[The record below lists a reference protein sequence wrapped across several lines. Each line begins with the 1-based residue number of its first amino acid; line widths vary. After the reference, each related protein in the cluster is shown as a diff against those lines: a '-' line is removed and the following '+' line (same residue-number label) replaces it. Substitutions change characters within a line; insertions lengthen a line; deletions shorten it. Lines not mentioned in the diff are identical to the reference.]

1 MTDPRTFHR
10 HSEKTQA
17 AIQKAND
24 TLAPLCRPD
33 SPDPAQVSVD
43 DLRQVCLTLERADEL
58 LAQADELLRKQPMP
72 GCPLAIDAPAARAV
86 NVGRFE
92 A

>member
-1 MTDPRTFHR
+1 MTDLRTFHR

-17 AIQKAND
+17 AIEKAND

-43 DLRQVCLTLERADEL
+43 DLRQYA
-58 LAQADELLRKQPMP
+58 
-72 GCPLAIDAPAARAV
+72 GARRRI
-86 NVGRFE
+86 VGAGR
-92 A
+92 